1 MMKSIVHK
9 LREQEIYCITFN
21 RVFYEKLK
29 PCGKPHKDMRGMPK
43 NWASLT
49 KEQCCE
55 MVVPTNHYA
64 MAILTGAISNL
75 TVIDFDIIA
84 TGHTSYEKF
93 LEDFPEL
100 KTCKTVKSCSGG
112 YHIYCRYDPEVVTG
126 TDCFKGKYA
135 GVDIRNDKACII
147 APPTKLYF
155 VDENKT
161 ATVKG
166 EYSEFITGEILP
178 FPPELKRHLTN
189 LPSAVPKSVV
199 LKKRLVTEMETNES
213 SSSSSFSESSSTSS
227 FSESSSTSSSSK
239 VATTTEEK
247 DLSNYK
253 RLEYFLTNGFNSEN
267 YEHKEMCRVG
277 YAIRSMFGIAK
288 GLPMF
293 LAFAKKY
300 SKNNNWEQEYTDKFE
315 KYMDS
320 CYDNDDWNMGWFIN
334 LFKKKN
340 KELYEK
346 LNKQYYQK
354 EKQEVAAEKEQELMQ
369 NGNIHVTDDN
379 DAATYILLQLEGKI
393 VYCRGQLFFK
403 NDNIWINSKPT
414 IDSIILD
421 FILTARMYKC
431 DGKKETPYGQNVKNA
446 KNIREAFYCKI
457 TKVPDDGFYE
467 KFHVTTKGRLAFL
480 DGVLDF
486 KTKTFYTWE
495 EVTFEYFTTQQI
507 NRNFREYFQNPNRE
521 VIELVKNKIYDI
533 AFGEKVDLALHFL
546 SRGIAGHNEDK
557 NWATY
562 IGNRDCGKGVIYDS
576 LVNAFEGY
584 VKSFELSMIQYQR
597 KTSSD
602 ETSRKMYWLLDLE
615 FVRLGINQEIPS
627 HEQCM
632 QTCGKTLKKM
642 TGGNDDMIARRNYDR
657 VDTHFKIDTTFLMM
671 GNNGLLVDT
680 NDAFEH
686 RIEFNS
692 VIQFKTQEE
701 IDQMRENGVDP
712 RVLEIYKIKD
722 DNIKTK
728 CTSEDWRNAMVFL
741 LFENYKTSPV
751 STAKK
756 SDDIEDDHQTLRQL
770 ILEKYELTGVSS
782 DVLPCITVGE
792 RLGIKDSKKLA
803 IEMNSM
809 HVQKKKSKAKQFRD
823 QLVFV
828 GIKEKPQEVEEDDRV
843 SGFGQLRT

>member
-1 MMKSIVHK
+1 MKSVVEK
-9 LREQEIYCITFN
+9 LREQNIYSVTFKSLCY
-21 RVFYEKLK
+21 RKLK
-29 PCGKPHKDMRGMPK
+29 PSGKPQKEMGLPK
-43 NWASLT
+43 NWTALT

-55 MVVPTNHYA
+55 MEVPRNHHA
-64 MAILTGAISNL
+64 LAILTGAISNL
-75 TVIDFDIIA
+75 TVIDFDQDA
-84 TGHTSYEKF
+84 NGHTSYEEV

-112 YHIYCRYDPEVVTG
+112 YHIYCRYDPEVATG
-126 TDCFKGKYA
+126 TDCFKDKYA
-135 GVDIRNDKACII
+135 NVDIRNDKACII

-155 VDENKT
+155 LEEHQNP
-161 ATVKG
+161 TVTG
-166 EYSEFITGEILP
+166 EYSDFIAGEIQP
-178 FPPELKRHLTN
+178 FPSELKRHLTN
-189 LPSAVPKSVV
+189 LHPAVSVVPK
-199 LKKRLVTEMETNES
+199 KRNVREMESNESSSPSSSSES
-213 SSSSSFSESSSTSS
+213 SSSSSSESSSSS
-227 FSESSSTSSSSK
+227 SLESSSSSSSEEI
-239 VATTTEEK
+239 ATTAALPKK
-247 DLSNYK
+247 DLSDNYK
-253 RLEYFLTNGFNSEN
+253 RLEFFLTNGFNSEN

-277 YAIRSMFGIAK
+277 YAIRSMFGVQK
-288 GLPMF
+288 GLPLF

-300 SKNNNWEQEYTDKFE
+300 STNPNWEQEYTDKFE

-320 CYDNDDWNMGWFIN
+320 SYDNDDWNMGWFIN

-340 KELYEK
+340 AELYGK
-346 LNKQYYQK
+346 LNKLYYQK
-354 EKQEVAAEKEQELMQ
+354 EKQEAAAEKEQELMQ

-379 DAATYILLQLEGKI
+379 DAANYILSQLQGKI
-393 VYCRGQLFFK
+393 VYCRGQMFFK

-431 DGKKETPYGQNVKNA
+431 DGKKEMPYGQNVKNA

-486 KTKTFYTWE
+486 KTKMFYTWG
-495 EVTFEYFTTQQI
+495 EVTFPYFTTQQI
-507 NRNFREYFQNPNRE
+507 NRNFREYFHNPNRE

-627 HEQCM
+627 HLQCM

-680 NDAFEH
+680 DDAFEH

-701 IDQMRENGVDP
+701 IDQMRASGVDP
-712 RVLEIYKIKD
+712 RVLEVYKIKD
-722 DNIKTK
+722 DHIKMK

-756 SDDIEDDHQTLRQL
+756 SDDIEDEHQTLRQL
-770 ILEKYELTGVSS
+770 ILEKFDLTGESS
-782 DVLPCITVGE
+782 HEILCSTVIEKLGDVDK
-792 RLGIKDSKKLA
+792 RKLA
-803 IEMNSM
+803 IELD
-809 HVQKKKSKAKQFRD
+809 HRF
-823 QLVFV
+823 F
-828 GIKEKPQEVEEDDRV
+828 
-843 SGFGQLRT
+843 

>member
-1 MMKSIVHK
+1 MCYPPKTWT
-9 LREQEIYCITFN
+9 TF
-21 RVFYEKLK
+21 
-29 PCGKPHKDMRGMPK
+29 
-43 NWASLT
+43 T
-49 KEQCCE
+49 KEQCRE
-55 MVVPTNHYA
+55 LVVPKNHYA
-64 MAILTGAISNL
+64 LAILTGEISNL
-75 TVIDFDIIA
+75 TVIDFD
-84 TGHTSYEKF
+84 TDSNGHTSYEEV

-100 KTCKTVKSCSGG
+100 RTCKTVRSCSGG
-112 YHIYCRYDPEVVTG
+112 YHIYCRYDSEVKTG

-135 GVDIRNDKACII
+135 NVDIRNDGACII
-147 APPTKLYF
+147 APPTKLF
-155 VDENKT
+155 FEEEKKNP
-161 ATVKG
+161 TVTG
-166 EYSEFITGEILP
+166 EYSDFVTGEIQP
-178 FPPELKRHLTN
+178 FPSELKQHLTN
-189 LPSAVPKSVV
+189 LPGVPKSV
-199 LKKRLVTEMETNES
+199 LPRKRLGTEMENNSTAS
-213 SSSSSFSESSSTSS
+213 SSSSSEII
-227 FSESSSTSSSSK
+227 
-239 VATTTEEK
+239 VATSTITDPTTVTTPTPPPTTISKTPSTLSEK

-253 RLEYFLTNGFNSEN
+253 RLEFFFQNGFNSEH

-277 YAIRSMFGIAK
+277 YAIRTMFGVAK
-288 GLPMF
+288 GKPMF
-293 LAFAKKY
+293 LAFAQKY

-346 LNKQYYQK
+346 VKKLYYQK

-379 DAATYILLQLEGKI
+379 DAATYILAQLQGKI

-403 NDNIWINSKPT
+403 NDNIWINAKPT

-421 FILTARMYKC
+421 FILTARMFKC

-457 TKVPDDGFYE
+457 TKLPDDGFYE

-486 KTKTFYTWE
+486 KTKMFYTWE
-495 EVTFEYFTTQQI
+495 EVTFEYYTTQQI

-521 VIELVKNKIYDI
+521 IIELVKNKIYDI

-627 HEQCM
+627 HLQCM

-657 VDTHFKIDTTFLMM
+657 VDTHFKIDTTFFMM

-680 NDAFEH
+680 DDAFEH
-686 RIEFNS
+686 RIEFTS

-701 IDQMRENGVDP
+701 IDHMRANDVDP
-712 RVLEIYKIKD
+712 RVLEVYKIKD
-722 DNIKTK
+722 DNIKMK

-741 LFENYKTSPV
+741 LFENYKTTPV

-756 SDDIEDDHQTLRQL
+756 SDDIEDEHQTLRQL
-770 ILEKYELTGVSS
+770 ILEKYELTGDSS
-782 DVLPCITVGE
+782 DEIPCIAVVK
-792 RLGIKDSKKLA
+792 RLDDVDKRKLA

-809 HVQKKKSKAKQFRD
+809 HVQKKKSKTKQYRD
-823 QLVFV
+823 QVVFV
-828 GIKEKPQEVEEDDRV
+828 GIKEKPKEAEEDDSFF